1 MVELSSNTEQ
11 ANERSVRDEQTDV
24 RLFADAWDSIRTA
37 GGSESRNTSS
47 LEPTQLVF
55 TNEIFASK
63 QSRTLPW
70 MPESCPGDDPGGW
83 WGGAHNLVEKTDAN
97 FDKIDSNQDGAISE
111 DELNAAMNDCSFEKF
126 DRRLMG
132 LLIDDFDAFGD
143 MKEDGE
149 GISKADMEEVKRL
162 LGNFELSIM
171 LSYLDQSDVTAMD
184 SDGDGQITKIE
195 LNDYMNAEPLFWRK
209 ELLEDILKN
218 FDEFQAKIQ
227 SDSHKEGLSVESF
240 EKALFVAEL
249 AHTMSLE

>member
-11 ANERSVRDEQTDV
+11 AIERSVRDEQTDV
-24 RLFADAWDSIRTA
+24 RFFADAWDSIRSA

-63 QSRTLPW
+63 QSHTLPG

-171 LSYLDQSDVTAMD
+171 LSSLDQDDISAMD
-184 SDGDGQITKIE
+184 SDGDGQITRND
-195 LNDYMNAEPLFWRK
+195 LNEAISSEHPDLRK
-209 ELLEDILKN
+209 QFLQRMLER
-218 FDEFQAKIQ
+218 FDELQKMIQ
-227 SDSHKEGLSVESF
+227 PDSDTEGLSVESF
-240 EKALFVAEL
+240 KKAVFISEL
-249 AHTMSLE
+249 AWRMSLE